1 MFLDTGKNE
10 KGTFKNKP
18 ENFYM
23 KQKIRLFILLVHN
36 FTMENKLAF
45 QNFRENFIK
54 GNINNAALVQF
65 DENGLPITNN
75 PLISEVPAALNS
87 KTNLSSVNLT
97 NSQNVTKDN
106 LLGGK
111 PGVSILNNDNKKNPK
126 DKKEVSINAKHS
138 MTNKEAAISNDKL
151 LKLLNQQRITISY
164 IMMIVVGFF
173 AIASCVIFY
182 LHLNNTLTYNNQTSI
197 LLNAF
202 ENFIVYFNSLP
213 AIMSSLRKLIITQ
226 SEVTPDLLSYS
237 VDISNYEK
245 QISIITSAKD
255 FNIFDKVKYFWKELN
270 LQMNETGVD
279 TEYLC

>member
-1 MFLDTGKNE
+1 MQISIYLFVHKRIFFIVNNYETTFSDILEILFDEVGENADNFLKFSEKLMVVFEILWLCTNLTFFVFALLLFSKFNRKVFKLIISMFLDTGKNE

-182 LHLNNTLTYNNQTSI
+182 LHLNNTLTYNNQT
-197 LLNAF
+197 
-202 ENFIVYFNSLP
+202 
-213 AIMSSLRKLIITQ
+213 
-226 SEVTPDLLSYS
+226 
-237 VDISNYEK
+237 
-245 QISIITSAKD
+245 
-255 FNIFDKVKYFWKELN
+255 
-270 LQMNETGVD
+270 
-279 TEYLC
+279 